1 MRSATLV
8 VPCLLLIGAAGC
20 RATKTSSPEPAPVR
34 RGPSTTSARMLGV
47 PPGHLPPV
55 GRCRVWLPG
64 QPPGHQAPS
73 RSCSD
78 IEREAP
84 EGSWIL
90 YRPAEDRK
98 VVHVRVI
105 DQRRPGVVVHLR
117 VYDAEKGTLVR
128 GG

>member
-1 MRSATLV
+1 M
-8 VPCLLLIGAAGC
+8 
-20 RATKTSSPEPAPVR
+20 
-34 RGPSTTSARMLGV
+34 
-47 PPGHLPPV
+47 PGE
-55 GRCRVWLPG
+55 
-64 QPPGHQAPS
+64 PPGHQAAP
-73 RSCSD
+73 RSCSN

-84 EGSWIL
+84 KGSWIL

-98 VVHVRVI
+98 VVQVRVI